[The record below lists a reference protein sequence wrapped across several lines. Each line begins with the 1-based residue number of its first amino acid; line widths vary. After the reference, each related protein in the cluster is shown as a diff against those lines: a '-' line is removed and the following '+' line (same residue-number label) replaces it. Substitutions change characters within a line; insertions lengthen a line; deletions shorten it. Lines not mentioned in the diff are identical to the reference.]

1 MLNSFTM
8 QTYHIAFLLRWSYFR
23 EYITRG
29 TLLKS
34 DSAMSTMTGTSGLIN
49 TLQVDH
55 SLSTR
60 GFPGKFVSFNG
71 YLHGFQQYK
80 NTNWQFF
87 FHFLKESL
95 TTLCFFHTFNWNMLN
110 YKEQQFMLS
119 GNDIMPS
126 Q

>member
-1 MLNSFTM
+1 M

-34 DSAMSTMTGTSGLIN
+34 DSAMSAMTGTSGLIN
-49 TLQVDH
+49 TLQVDR

-60 GFPGKFVSFNG
+60 RFPGKFVSFNG

-80 NTNWQFF
+80 NNNWQFF
-87 FHFLKESL
+87 FPLSKRKPHNSTFFSYIQLKHAKL
-95 TTLCFFHTFNWNMLN
+95 KRTTIHAVR
-110 YKEQQFMLS
+110 
-119 GNDIMPS
+119 
-126 Q
+126 